1 MIAGILLA
9 AGDSA
14 RMGRAKALLP
24 IGDTTFLGRC
34 ISLFRESGINRI
46 FIVTGH
52 AHEHIAA
59 AAEQLD
65 PDVVCVNNPHPEDGQ
80 YSSLKIGIASLP
92 PDTEAALLH
101 LVDHPLVSSS
111 TVEAVLLAWRRAEMH
126 IVIPSHNRRR
136 GHPVLYPSG
145 FFPRLL
151 AASPEHGARDILTS
165 HEREI
170 TYVDVDD
177 PGIRIDIDTPE
188 EYAKYLQ

>member
-1 MIAGILLA
+1 
-9 AGDSA
+9 
-14 RMGRAKALLP
+14 
-24 IGDTTFLGRC
+24 
-34 ISLFRESGINRI
+34 
-46 FIVTGH
+46 
-52 AHEHIAA
+52 
-59 AAEQLD
+59 
-65 PDVVCVNNPHPEDGQ
+65 
-80 YSSLKIGIASLP
+80 
-92 PDTEAALLH
+92 
-101 LVDHPLVSSS
+101 
-111 TVEAVLLAWRRAEMH
+111 MH